1 MEAFP
6 RSISLLD
13 VVKKH
18 DVAGVKEA
26 LRKRVNLEVTDS
38 QKRTP
43 LLIATENNDVEIA
56 WLLISAGADVNA
68 QDAKHET
75 PLLRAGSDGRLQILR
90 LMLKAKPNFKVLDRH
105 GATPLIPAAEK
116 GHVEVVRE
124 LVQTKINLDHR
135 NQLGWTALMEA
146 VVLGD
151 GSPRYQEV
159 VKILIEA
166 GADPNIPDVD
176 GITPLAHARRK
187 KLSKIV
193 EILESVKAK

>member
-1 MEAFP
+1 MLE
-6 RSISLLD
+6 
-13 VVKKH
+13 VVKRH
-18 DVAGVKEA
+18 DIDGVKEA

-38 QKRTP
+38 QRRTP

-75 PLLRAGSDGRLQILR
+75 PLLRAGSDGRLQLLR
-90 LMLKAKPNFKVLDRH
+90 MMLKAKPDFKVLDRH

-124 LVQTKINLDHR
+124 LVQTKIDLDHR

-151 GSPRYQEV
+151 GSVRYQEV
-159 VKILIEA
+159 VRILLEA
-166 GADPNIPDVD
+166 GADPNISDVD

-187 KLSKIV
+187 KLHKLV
-193 EILESVKAK
+193 EILEIAKAK